1 MSIPVSGAGLSQNS
15 KPNVVRRTANFPPSV
30 WGDRFINYTSDD
42 EKTQA
47 RRVREVEEMI
57 KEVRRELLASACQPS
72 QQLNLID
79 ALQRLGVAYHLDREI
94 QLEAL
99 EHMHAGYHDNKA
111 DSSGDE
117 DHDLYNVALR
127 FRLLRQQGLRVS
139 CDVFNKFKDEKDNFK
154 ESLSTNIPGILALY
168 EATHLRVHGED
179 ILDEA
184 LAFTTAQLKSA
195 ASHLSNPI
203 AAKVNHALKQPL
215 HKGIPRLEARHF
227 ISIYQDDTSHKKAF
241 LKLAILDFNLV
252 QSLHKQELTEITR
265 WWKDLDFATKLP
277 FARDRV
283 VECFL
288 WIVAVYFEPRH
299 SPERKMLTKIIAMA
313 STIDDIYDAYG
324 TLEELEIFTETIER
338 WEIGTIDQLPQYMQI
353 CYRALLDIFK
363 EIEQELAKQGRPHLV
378 IYAKKAMKILVR
390 AYFNEAKS
398 FNMKKIPT
406 MEEYME
412 IAIPS
417 SGYPMLIAVS
427 FVFMGEI
434 VTKEAFEWI
443 FSNPKVIT
451 ASAVIA
457 RLMDDSGSHKFEQ
470 ERGHAASAV
479 ECYMNQYGISET
491 QLAYKE
497 LNRQVSNAWKDI
509 NEEFT
514 RPNAMP
520 MPLLMCVLN
529 FSRAIDVIYK
539 NGDGYTRVGKEMSD
553 NVAAVL
559 IHPVPIIV

>member
-1 MSIPVSGAGLSQNS
+1 MSIPFSGADLSQNIKS
-15 KPNVVRRTANFPPSV
+15 NVVRRTANFPPSV

-42 EKTQA
+42 EETHA
-47 RRVREVEEMI
+47 RRVREVEELI
-57 KEVRRELLASACQPS
+57 KEVRRELLASTCQPS

-94 QLEAL
+94 KEAL

-111 DSSGDE
+111 DSSGDD

-139 CDVFNKFKDEKDNFK
+139 CDVFKQFKDEKDNFK

-168 EATHLRVHGED
+168 EATHLRAHGED

-184 LAFTTAQLKSA
+184 LAFTTSQLKSA
-195 ASHLSNPI
+195 ASHLSNPL

-227 ISIYQDDTSHKKAF
+227 ISVYQDDTSHKKAF

-252 QSLHKQELTEITR
+252 QSLHKQELSEITR

-299 SPERKMLTKIIAMA
+299 SPERKIVTKIIAMA

-338 WEIGTIDQLPQYMQI
+338 FDSDLVAFKHGGYKDGYCCGGLGRWLCAVDDPGWAIYDAQWLEMVSRRSLGDDRGKQR
-353 CYRALLDIFK
+353 RADAL
-363 EIEQELAKQGRPHLV
+363 GSLV
-378 IYAKKAMKILVR
+378 
-390 AYFNEAKS
+390 
-398 FNMKKIPT
+398 
-406 MEEYME
+406 
-412 IAIPS
+412 
-417 SGYPMLIAVS
+417 G
-427 FVFMGEI
+427 
-434 VTKEAFEWI
+434 
-443 FSNPKVIT
+443 
-451 ASAVIA
+451 
-457 RLMDDSGSHKFEQ
+457 
-470 ERGHAASAV
+470 RGH
-479 ECYMNQYGISET
+479 E
-491 QLAYKE
+491 
-497 LNRQVSNAWKDI
+497 
-509 NEEFT
+509 
-514 RPNAMP
+514 
-520 MPLLMCVLN
+520 
-529 FSRAIDVIYK
+529 
-539 NGDGYTRVGKEMSD
+539 
-553 NVAAVL
+553 
-559 IHPVPIIV
+559 

>member
-1 MSIPVSGAGLSQNS
+1 M
-15 KPNVVRRTANFPPSV
+15 
-30 WGDRFINYTSDD
+30 
-42 EKTQA
+42 
-47 RRVREVEEMI
+47 
-57 KEVRRELLASACQPS
+57 LA
-72 QQLNLID
+72 
-79 ALQRLGVAYHLDREI
+79 Y
-94 QLEAL
+94 
-99 EHMHAGYHDNKA
+99 DNKA
-111 DSSGDE
+111 DGSGD
-117 DHDLYNVALR
+117 DDNDLYNVALR
-127 FRLLRQQGLRVS
+127 FRLLRQQGLPVS

-184 LAFTTAQLKSA
+184 LAFTTTQLKSA
-195 ASHLSNPI
+195 ASHLSNPL

-227 ISIYQDDTSHKKAF
+227 ISVYQDDTSHKKAF
-241 LKLAILDFNLV
+241 LKLAILDFNSVL
-252 QSLHKQELTEITR
+252 SLHKQELAKITR

-299 SPERKMLTKIIAMA
+299 SPERKILTKIIAMA

-338 WEIGTIDQLPQYMQI
+338 WEISTIDQLPQYMQI
-353 CYRALLDIFK
+353 CYGALLDIFE
-363 EIEQELAKQGRPHLV
+363 EIEQELAKQGRPYLV

-398 FNMKKIPT
+398 FNMKQIPT

-412 IAIPS
+412 VAIPS

-479 ECYMNQYGISET
+479 ECYMNQYGVSET
-491 QLAYKE
+491 QLAYEE

-514 RPNAMP
+514 RTNAMP

-529 FSRAIDVIYK
+529 LSRAIDVIYK
-539 NGDGYTRVGKEMSD
+539 NGDGYTRVGKEMSE
-553 NVAAVL
+553 NVAAAL
-559 IHPVPIIV
+559 IHPVPTIL